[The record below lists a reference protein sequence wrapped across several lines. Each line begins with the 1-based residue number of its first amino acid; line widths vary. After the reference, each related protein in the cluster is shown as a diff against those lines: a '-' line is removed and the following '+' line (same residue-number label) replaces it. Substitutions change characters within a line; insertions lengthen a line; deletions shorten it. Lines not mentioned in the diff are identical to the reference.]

1 MKKVYVS
8 DAALKVAAARS
19 GEFYTFREK
28 LEIARYIAGIRAD
41 AIELPLLKKEKEDSL
56 VYKTICSAVG
66 ETAIK
71 IDAGTTDDS
80 ARLAAEAIKTAKN
93 KCMQIVLPV
102 STVQM
107 EYGFHK
113 KSAAMLTFIAERVA
127 VAKSLC
133 KEVEFVAADASR
145 TDADFLAE
153 TLAAAVS
160 SGATA
165 VVVSDDAG
173 TWLPEEAAEVFAKI
187 TGAVNVPVYVK
198 SSDKIGL
205 GLAVASAAIKAGAV
219 GIVTS
224 SLPWDGV
231 NTAAFAELVS
241 VKGEN
246 LGASVSIDGT
256 AIRRD
261 AEIIAKKDKPSGKAT
276 ESGVKIRITE
286 ESTLS
291 DVAEAV
297 SALGY
302 DVSEAD
308 NGKIYE
314 EAKRI
319 LKKKSVIESRELEV
333 IVAAA
338 AMQAPS
344 SYHLESYVV
353 NCGNVINATAQITL
367 YDDTGKLGGVGM
379 GDGPIDAAFKVI
391 EQIIGHHYELDDFQI
406 QTVTEGRESVGHALV
421 KLRHNGKLFSGNGVS
436 TDIVGASVRAYL
448 NALNKIIAEA
458 GK

>member
-8 DAALKVAAARS
+8 DAALKVAATRS

-28 LEIARYIAGIRAD
+28 LEIARFIAGIRAD
-41 AIELPLLKKEKEDSL
+41 EIELPSVKKAKEDSV

-66 ETAIK
+66 ETTVK
-71 IDAGTTDDS
+71 IDAGNSDES
-80 ARLAAEAIKTAKN
+80 AKIAAEAINTAKN
-93 KCMQIVLPV
+93 KCLQIVLPV

-107 EYGFHK
+107 EYGYHK
-113 KSAAMLTFIAERVA
+113 KAAAMLPFIAERVA
-127 VAKSLC
+127 FAKSLC
-133 KEVEFVAADASR
+133 DKVEFVAADASR
-145 TDADFLAE
+145 ADNAFLAE
-153 TLAAAVS
+153 VFKTAVS

-165 VVVSDDAG
+165 VTVSDDAG
-173 TWLPEEAAEVFAKI
+173 IWLPEEAARTMSEI
-187 TGAVNVPVYVK
+187 TETIKVPVYVK
-198 SSDKIGL
+198 PSDKIGL
-205 GLAVASAAIKAGAV
+205 GLAVAAAAIKSGTSGV
-219 GIVTS
+219 VTS
-224 SLPWDGV
+224 SLPWDGI

-246 LGASVSIDGT
+246 LGASVSIDRT

-261 AEIIAKKDKPSGKAT
+261 AETTLKKDKPSGKVA

-308 NGKIYE
+308 NGRIYE

-367 YDDTGKLGGVGM
+367 YDAAGKHMGVGM

-421 KLRHNGKLFSGNGVS
+421 KLRHDGKLFSGNGVS